1 MQIWSPPAPYLT
13 GKKGVSMAKNAMVIV
28 NPASSNGKT
37 RKNWPDIK
45 KNLEKA
51 GLEFDFAPTTCR
63 FEATHFARE
72 AIKNGYETIVSVGGD
87 GTLNEVING
96 FFDNGVK
103 INQSAKLGIIP
114 GGTGGDFIRTLGY
127 PKDYIEACKVI
138 ARGQSQLIDLGKVD
152 FFDHDASPISRY
164 FINVAGFGLDGT
176 VVDRVNRTSK
186 FFGGFVSFLY
196 GTLAGVMQ
204 FKSFDLCLEVDG
216 KPVYEGSTT
225 VIAIANGQFFGGGMQ
240 IAPGAILDDDL
251 FDIVIVKGMNKS
263 RFITCLPSI
272 YKGSHG
278 QYPEVTFMQGRSV
291 KASSPGRVLLEVD
304 GEQPGILNAEITLL
318 PKAMHVIC

>member
-1 MQIWSPPAPYLT
+1 MSRILI
-13 GKKGVSMAKNAMVIV
+13 VDDNKNTLSALKM
-28 NPASSNGKT
+28 
-37 RKNWPDIK
+37 
-45 KNLEKA
+45 LLQ
-51 GLEFDFAPTTCR
+51 LEF
-63 FEATHFARE
+63 E
-72 AIKNGYETIVSVGGD
+72 
-87 GTLNEVING
+87 
-96 FFDNGVK
+96 
-103 INQSAKLGIIP
+103 
-114 GGTGGDFIRTLGY
+114 
-127 PKDYIEACKVI
+127 
-138 ARGQSQLIDLGKVD
+138 
-152 FFDHDASPISRY
+152 
-164 FINVAGFGLDGT
+164 
-176 VVDRVNRTSK
+176 
-186 FFGGFVSFLY
+186 
-196 GTLAGVMQ
+196 
-204 FKSFDLCLEVDG
+204 
-216 KPVYEGSTT
+216 T